1 MTDTLRPSTTLDS
14 DDDEDEVGSTNQNFD
29 RTASIKEEQMLS
41 KDEITSTRDEI
52 TTTKEEKLS
61 TKDDADA
68 FDSSEET
75 ERSQTWRTFE
85 KLTSKFFR
93 VNFCLP
99 YFNLLSF

>member
-29 RTASIKEEQMLS
+29 RTASIKEELMLS
-41 KDEITSTRDEI
+41 NDEITSTRDEI
-52 TTTKEEKLS
+52 TT

-75 ERSQTWRTFE
+75 ERSQTWRTFD

>member
-41 KDEITSTRDEI
+41 KNEITSTKDEI
-52 TTTKEEKLS
+52 SSTKEKLS

-75 ERSQTWRTFE
+75 ERSQTWRTFDE
-85 KLTSKFFR
+85 LTSKFFR